1 MEAYDMNLGAYT
13 FRRIARES
21 LRGRWL
27 KAIVAGII
35 AVWLGAYAMT
45 IPALCEYVA
54 VISVLMLILEFIPGY
69 YYVLLSAVIAI
80 SIYYFFVGGVVRL
93 GHISFNLALLDRRRL
108 RYSILTSHLNLW
120 WKMICA
126 RMAILF
132 LTTIGL
138 LFFVIPGIF
147 IHYSCAMTPY
157 MLEQKPDY
165 TMSQS
170 IMASFR
176 IMAGHRWQLFALRF
190 SFLGWNFLSML
201 TLGIGFL
208 FVIPYRSLA
217 ETVFYNEISGRA
229 DVFYGRYKNKQDQ
242 DSEMT
247 GE

>member
-1 MEAYDMNLGAYT
+1 MNLGAYT

-21 LRGRWL
+21 LKGRWA

-35 AVWLGAYAMT
+35 AVWLGAFSVT

-54 VISVLMLILEFIPGY
+54 VVSALMFILEFVPGY
-69 YYVLLSAVIAI
+69 FYILLTLVIAI
-80 SIYYFFVGGVVRL
+80 SIFYFFAGGVIRL

-108 RYSILTSHLNLW
+108 HYSILTSHINLW

-126 RMAILF
+126 RMAVLF
-132 LTTIGL
+132 LTLMGL
-138 LFFVIPGIF
+138 VFFIVPGII

-157 MLEQKPDY
+157 IIEQKPDY
-165 TMSQS
+165 TISQS

-176 IMAGHRWQLFALRF
+176 IMTGHRWQLFALRL
-190 SFLGWNFLSML
+190 SFLGWNLLGML

-208 FVIPYRSLA
+208 FIIPYKTLA

-229 DVFYGRYKNKQDQ
+229 DVFYGRTSRADGTTGE
-242 DSEMT
+242 DSE
-247 GE
+247 E